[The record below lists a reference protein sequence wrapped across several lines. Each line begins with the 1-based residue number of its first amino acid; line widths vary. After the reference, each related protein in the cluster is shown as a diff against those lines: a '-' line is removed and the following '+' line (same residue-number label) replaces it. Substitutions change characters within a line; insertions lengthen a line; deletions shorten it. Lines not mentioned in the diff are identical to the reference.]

1 MVEQLTSEKFHEF
14 VKSGTVAVDCY
25 ADWCPPC
32 KMLSP
37 VLEKLSGE
45 IKEIKFGKINTDEN
59 PEISEKFQIK
69 SIPNILIFRDGKL
82 IDQIIGF
89 YPEQSLK
96 RKLNGYLK

>member
-1 MVEQLTSEKFHEF
+1 MVEQLTSNNFHEF

-32 KMLSP
+32 KLLSP
-37 VLEKLSGE
+37 VLEKMSQE
-45 IKEIKFGKINTDEN
+45 IKEIKFSKINTDEN
-59 PEISEKFQIK
+59 PEIAEEFQIR

-96 RKLNGYLK
+96 KKLKGYLD

>member
-14 VKSGTVAVDCY
+14 VKSGTVAIDCY

-32 KMLSP
+32 KLLAP
-37 VLEKLSGE
+37 VLEKMSQE

-59 PEISEKFQIK
+59 PEIAEEFQIR
-69 SIPNILIFRDGKL
+69 SIPNILIFKNGKL

-96 RKLNGYLK
+96 KKLKGYLE